1 MEQPESEFLFE
12 PSAPRE
18 GFSRLAQAVLHLSEI
33 SERLANE
40 PRTLVDH
47 IDGRPENVAE
57 HSNMLAIIAP
67 AIAEE
72 FYPELDANLVARYA
86 SVHDIVEA
94 YVGDTPTHNISK
106 DGLLSKEALEKSGLE
121 KLKADFAH
129 LPKFAAF
136 IESYE
141 EQVVPE
147 ARFIRVLDKSM
158 PALMH
163 FSNNGATLSTY
174 ITKDLVM
181 KNSAD
186 RAAVLRADYPEFE
199 LLIMLREELSREM
212 AEAFL

>member
-1 MEQPESEFLFE
+1 MFE
-12 PSAPRE
+12 PSAQRE

-40 PRTLVDH
+40 PRTLVNH
-47 IDGRPENVAE
+47 LDGRPENVAE
-57 HSNMLAIIAP
+57 HSNMLAVIAP

-94 YVGDTPTHNISK
+94 YVGDTPTHNISA
-106 DGLLSKEALEKSGLE
+106 DGLLSKEALEKIGLE
-121 KLKADFAH
+121 KLKSDFAH

-147 ARFIRVLDKSM
+147 ARFVRVLDKSM
-158 PALMH
+158 PAAMH
-163 FSNNGATLSTY
+163 F
-174 ITKDLVM
+174 
-181 KNSAD
+181 AD
-186 RAAVLRADYPEFE
+186 QGAVLRSYISKEEVMQNSDERSAALRAQYPEYE
-199 LLIMLREELSREM
+199 TLIALREELSRKM